1 VGNKRHLLLG
11 KHSGATYIRKRLE
24 DLGVEANEEQVARIL
39 LKVKA
44 LGEIKGRVSDADFE
58 ELVKE
63 VMHPEEHFK
72 A

>member
-1 VGNKRHLLLG
+1 VKV
-11 KHSGATYIRKRLE
+11 S
-24 DLGVEANEEQVARIL
+24 EEQVAQIL
-39 LKVKA
+39 AKVKA

-63 VMHPEEHFK
+63 VMHPELHFK